1 MTTTLTEDTTY
12 STLMIMSYDTIDLAG
27 YVLTID
33 SQPYESGIVITSPGT
48 AGSVTLSGGYDLS
61 TWSMT
66 AGTGVLIATIP
77 SDTELDSLTGGSAT
91 SAYGC
96 TDNYGTI
103 TTCTGGSGTNARGC
117 NSNYGTITT
126 CTGGTGTNAYGC
138 NANYSS
144 GGLIP
149 SIGIITTCSGGSVAN
164 SLGCNANY
172 GTITTCTGGAGT
184 NAHGCWIS
192 YKTIT
197 TCTGG
202 SGASYGCRTSF
213 GKITTCTGGTGT
225 NAFGCWANQ
234 GLVTTAVGGSGT
246 TAYGIGFNYSY
257 VLNLTDTTR
266 LAVGSWYSQ
275 TVFVLGPGIVGEIK
289 APVATIYSLGA
300 MNAGATL
307 PGGATVITMSEGAGG
322 GGLMKIGQGGGYNG

>member
-33 SQPYESGIVITSPGT
+33 SQPYEWGIVITSPGT

-66 AGTGVLIATIP
+66 AGTTTLITTIP
-77 SDTELDSLTGGSAT
+77 AGTELDSLTGGSAT

-96 TDNYGTI
+96 
-103 TTCTGGSGTNARGC
+103 STN
-117 NSNYGTITT
+117 NGTITT

-138 NANYSS
+138 NANYST
-144 GGLIP
+144 GT
-149 SIGIITTCSGGSVAN
+149 ITTCSGGSVAN
-164 SLGCNANY
+164 SLGCNTNY

-307 PGGATVITMSEGAGG
+307 PGGATVITLSEGAGG

>member
-33 SQPYESGIVITSPGT
+33 SQPYEWGIVITSPGT

-66 AGTGVLIATIP
+66 AGTGILIATIP
-77 SDTELDSLTGGSAT
+77 SGTELGSLTGGSAT

-96 TDNYGTI
+96 STNNGTI

-117 NSNYGTITT
+117 NSNYGT
-126 CTGGTGTNAYGC
+126 
-138 NANYSS
+138 
-144 GGLIP
+144 
-149 SIGIITTCSGGSVAN
+149 V
-164 SLGCNANY
+164 
-172 GTITTCTGGAGT
+172 
-184 NAHGCWIS
+184 
-192 YKTIT
+192 
-197 TCTGG
+197 
-202 SGASYGCRTSF
+202 
-213 GKITTCTGGTGT
+213 TTCTGGTGT

-266 LAVGSWYSQ
+266 LAVGTWYSQ

>member
-33 SQPYESGIVITSPGT
+33 SQPYEWGIVITSPGT

-61 TWSMT
+61 TWLMT

-77 SDTELDSLTGGSAT
+77 SGTELDSLTGGSAT
-91 SAYGC
+91 NAYGC
-96 TDNYGTI
+96 STNNGTI

-117 NSNYGTITT
+117 NSNYGTVTT

-138 NANYSS
+138 NTNYST
-144 GGLIP
+144 GT
-149 SIGIITTCSGGSVAN
+149 ITTCSGGSVAS
-164 SLGCNANY
+164 SLGCNNNY

-184 NAHGCWIS
+184 NAHGCWLS
-192 YKTIT
+192 YETIT

-202 SGASYGCRTSF
+202 SGASYGCRTNN
-213 GKITTCTGGTGT
+213 GTITTCTGGTGT

-257 VLNLTDTTR
+257 VLNLTDSAV
-266 LAVGSWYSQ
+266 LAVGNWNSPA
-275 TVFVLGPGIVGEIK
+275 VFVFGPGVVGQIK
-289 APVATIYSLGA
+289 APVVTIYSLGA

-307 PGGATVITMSEGAGG
+307 PVGSSVITLSVCG
-322 GGLMKIGQGGGYNG
+322 